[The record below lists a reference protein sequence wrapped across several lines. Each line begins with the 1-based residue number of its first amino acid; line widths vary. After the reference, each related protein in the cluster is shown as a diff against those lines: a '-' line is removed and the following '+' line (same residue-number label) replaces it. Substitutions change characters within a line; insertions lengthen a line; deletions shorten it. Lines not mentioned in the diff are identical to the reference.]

1 MAQKV
6 KLNEQ
11 VDGILP
17 VANGGTGASS
27 LGSVTVGTAS
37 VSNALKTASG
47 SVDFSAATAPT
58 A

>member
-11 VDGILP
+11 AEGILP
-17 VANGGTGASS
+17 EANGGTGASS

-37 VSNALKTASG
+37 VANAIKSATT
-47 SVDFSAATAPT
+47 SVDFSSATEPT
-58 A
+58 V